1 MAILIDIL
9 LAALLLSFFFMGLRT
24 GLVRSLIGFLGSIVA
39 LIAAICL
46 GNLIANW
53 MYTDLFRSSLVDT
66 IHSAISGQGAATAE
80 QQAQS
85 VLSALPSFLG
95 NALENMGVTAQQ
107 LGESMAGSSD
117 VVAQSAADFVSPVII
132 HLTALG
138 LTILLFLIFRI
149 GIYFLAKLIDGV
161 FRLPVL
167 NTINRILGGAFGLLK
182 GGVVAF
188 LLATVILVV
197 APLLPTE
204 TAESVHKTVE
214 ASYLCRWFYE
224 TNPVSAWFMSDF

>member
-9 LAALLLSFFFMGLRT
+9 LAALLLSFFFAGLRT
-24 GLVRSLIGFLGSIVA
+24 GLVRSLIGFLGSIAA

-53 MYTDLFRSSLVDT
+53 MYTGLFRSSLVDT
-66 IHSAISGQGAATAE
+66 IRSAISGQGAATVE

-85 VLSALPSFLG
+85 VLSALPSFLS
-95 NALENMGVTAQQ
+95 NALQNMGVTSQQ
-107 LGESMAGSSD
+107 LGASITDSSD
-117 VVAQSAADFVSPVII
+117 AAAQSAADFVSPVIV

-138 LTILLFLIFRI
+138 LTILLFIGFRI
-149 GIYFLAKLIDGV
+149 GIYFLARLIDGV

-188 LLATVILVV
+188 LLATVVLVA
-197 APLLPTE
+197 APLLSME
-204 TAESVHKTVE
+204 TAGSVHKTIE
-214 ASYLCRWFYE
+214 ASYLCRWFYDN
-224 TNPVSAWFMSDF
+224 NPVSAWFMSDF

>member
-1 MAILIDIL
+1 VAILIDIL
-9 LAALLLSFFFMGLRT
+9 LAALLLSFFFAGLRT
-24 GLVRSLIGFLGSIVA
+24 GLVRSLIGFLGSIAA

-53 MYTDLFRSSLVDT
+53 MYTGLFRSSLVDT
-66 IHSAISGQGAATAE
+66 IRSAISGQGAATVE

-85 VLSALPSFLG
+85 VLSALPSFLS
-95 NALENMGVTAQQ
+95 NALQNMGVTSQQ
-107 LGESMAGSSD
+107 LGASITDSSD
-117 VVAQSAADFVSPVII
+117 AAAQSAADFVSPVIV

-138 LTILLFLIFRI
+138 LTILLFIGFRI
-149 GIYFLAKLIDGV
+149 GIYFLARLIDGV

-188 LLATVILVV
+188 LLATVVLVA
-197 APLLPTE
+197 APLLSME
-204 TAESVHKTVE
+204 TAGSVHKTIE
-214 ASYLCRWFYE
+214 ASYLCRWFYDN
-224 TNPVSAWFMSDF
+224 NPVSAWFMSDF